1 MTEQLNFQFF
11 WPLTEQIQLELDYN
25 DCAKPRLNYSL
36 GGGGNGPIRPITVS
50 FGSYAT
56 GHTTITAAHLSLD
69 IDTTTLKVREKP
81 GLCRRTILKCLGLK
95 WEIKK

>member
-1 MTEQLNFQFF
+1 MTEQLQFKFF
-11 WPLTEQIQLELDYN
+11 WPLTEQIPLELDYT
-25 DCAKPRLNYSL
+25 DCAKPQL
-36 GGGGNGPIRPITVS
+36 GYPLPSGGIGQGPIT
-50 FGSYAT
+50 FGPYAT

>member
-1 MTEQLNFQFF
+1 VTEQLEFKFF
-11 WPLTEQIQLELDYN
+11 WPLTEQIPLELDYT
-25 DCAKPRLNYSL
+25 DCAKPQL
-36 GGGGNGPIRPITVS
+36 GYPLPSGGIGQGPITVS
-50 FGSYAT
+50 FGPFAT

-95 WEIKK
+95 WEIK

>member
-11 WPLTEQIQLELDYN
+11 WPLTEQIPLELDYT
-25 DCAKPRLNYSL
+25 DCAKHSL
-36 GGGGNGPIRPITVS
+36 PSGGGGNGPITVS
-50 FGSYAT
+50 FGSFAT

-95 WEIKK
+95 WEIK

>member
-1 MTEQLNFQFF
+1 MTEQLEFKFF
-11 WPLTEQIQLELDYN
+11 WPLTEQIPLELDYT
-25 DCAKPRLNYSL
+25 DCAKPQLSYPLPPYGSITF
-36 GGGGNGPIRPITVS
+36 GP
-50 FGSYAT
+50 YAT

>member
-1 MTEQLNFQFF
+1 VTEQLEFKFF
-11 WPLTEQIQLELDYN
+11 WPLTEQIPLELDYT
-25 DCAKPRLNYSL
+25 DCAKPQLSL
-36 GGGGNGPIRPITVS
+36 PISNGGNGPIT
-50 FGSYAT
+50 FGSFAT

-95 WEIKK
+95 WEIK

>member
-1 MTEQLNFQFF
+1 VTEQLNFQFF
-11 WPLTEQIQLELDYN
+11 WPLTEQIPLELNYT
-25 DCAKPRLNYSL
+25 DCAKPRLNYPL
-36 GGGGNGPIRPITVS
+36 GGGGGNGPITVS
-50 FGSYAT
+50 FAPYVT

>member
-11 WPLTEQIQLELDYN
+11 WPLTEQIPLELDYT
-25 DCAKPRLNYSL
+25 DCAKPQLNYPL
-36 GGGGNGPIRPITVS
+36 GGGGGNGPITVS
-50 FGSYAT
+50 FGPYTT

-95 WEIKK
+95 WEIK

>member
-1 MTEQLNFQFF
+1 VTEQLNFQFF
-11 WPLTEQIQLELDYN
+11 WPLTEQIPLELDYT
-25 DCAKPRLNYSL
+25 DCAKPQLSYPLLPYGSITF
-36 GGGGNGPIRPITVS
+36 GP
-50 FGSYAT
+50 YAT

>member
-1 MTEQLNFQFF
+1 MTEQLDFKFF
-11 WPLTEQIQLELDYN
+11 WPLTEQIPLELDYT
-25 DCAKPRLNYSL
+25 DCAKPRLNYPL
-36 GGGGNGPIRPITVS
+36 GGGGGNGPITVS
-50 FGSYAT
+50 FGPFAT

-95 WEIKK
+95 WEIK

>member
-11 WPLTEQIQLELDYN
+11 WPLTEQIPLELDYT
-25 DCAKPRLNYSL
+25 DCAKPQLNYPL
-36 GGGGNGPIRPITVS
+36 GGGGGNGPIQVTHLS
-50 FGSYAT
+50 FAT

>member
-1 MTEQLNFQFF
+1 MTEQLDFKFF
-11 WPLTEQIQLELDYN
+11 WPLTEQIPLELDYT
-25 DCAKPRLNYSL
+25 DCAKPQPS
-36 GGGGNGPIRPITVS
+36 GGGGNGPITISP
-50 FGSYAT
+50 YAT

-95 WEIKK
+95 WEIK